1 MLRAVTLALAAAF
14 VASTADAANMNV
26 KPAAPS
32 IPYVQGPGL
41 ELYGGLSV
49 VPHSIYGYGG
59 GVYGFNGNLNQD
71 GWLLRISGGGGHYSY
86 YRAAGLS
93 QGVNFENG
101 NVAIGYQTFLGT
113 TRLSGYI
120 GADVENDDN
129 SDPLAQIHGTKWG
142 VRGQGEIYAPFGNV
156 GYVYLLG
163 TMSSVWNS
171 YLALGKV
178 GFNLTNSI
186 SIGPEAMALGN
197 DRFDSVRVGPFISF
211 AIMPNVDLIVSGG
224 YSWDTR
230 RDSLNDDSGA
240 YGNLHLRA
248 LF

>member
-1 MLRAVTLALAAAF
+1 MKYFGQLVGAF
-14 VASTADAANMNV
+14 ATVLVASAAQAADMNV

-86 YRAAGLS
+86 YRAAGLR

-120 GADVENDDN
+120 GADVRTTTIATRLLKFMAP
-129 SDPLAQIHGTKWG
+129 SG
-142 VRGQGEIYAPFGNV
+142 V
-156 GYVYLLG
+156 
-163 TMSSVWNS
+163 
-171 YLALGKV
+171 
-178 GFNLTNSI
+178 
-186 SIGPEAMALGN
+186 
-197 DRFDSVRVGPFISF
+197 
-211 AIMPNVDLIVSGG
+211 
-224 YSWDTR
+224 
-230 RDSLNDDSGA
+230 
-240 YGNLHLRA
+240 
-248 LF
+248 